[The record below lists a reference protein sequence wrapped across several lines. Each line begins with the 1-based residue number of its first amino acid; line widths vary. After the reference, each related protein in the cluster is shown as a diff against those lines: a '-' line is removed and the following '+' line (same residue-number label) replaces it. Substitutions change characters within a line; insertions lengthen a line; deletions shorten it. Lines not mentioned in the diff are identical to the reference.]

1 MRRITLSV
9 LLNLALI
16 TSAGASEDLSSVWR
30 NLFTRCRI
38 AVETGKDFDATGLR
52 DLGRNVKTVAPVT
65 DPRVPFPLLLGYQV
79 TEQRWEVPESRFV
92 VVDAEY
98 PPQDGKS
105 RRSCNLEIVQGAK
118 PISTAEEKHLRA
130 TFFAERDELLS
141 TGRYERWNPDAIFST
156 NLGVRLAGN
165 NPHGCRVVSYLG
177 IETQRAP
184 PFLVT
189 VSAEQDGACGAAP
202 RFAHP

>member
-9 LLNLALI
+9 LLNLVLI
-16 TSAGASEDLSSVWR
+16 TSASASEDLSSVWR
-30 NLFTRCRI
+30 DLFTRCRI

-52 DLGRNVKTVAPVT
+52 NLGRDVKTVAPVT
-65 DPRVPFPLLLGYQV
+65 DPRVPFPLLPGYQV

-92 VVDAEY
+92 VVEAEF
-98 PPQDGKS
+98 PPHDGKA
-105 RRSCNLEIVQGAK
+105 RRSCKLEIIQGAK

-141 TGRYERWNPDAIFST
+141 TGRYERWNPDPIFST

-165 NPHGCRVVSYLG
+165 NPHGCRVVSYLN

-184 PFLVT
+184 SFLVT
-189 VSAEQDGACGAAP
+189 GSAEQNGACGATP
-202 RFAHP
+202 RFARP

>member
-1 MRRITLSV
+1 MRHITLSA

-16 TSAGASEDLSSVWR
+16 TGASASEDLSDVWR
-30 NLFTRCRI
+30 DLFTRCRL
-38 AVETGKDFDATGLR
+38 AVESGKDFDATGLR
-52 DLGRNVKTVAPVT
+52 DLGRDVKTVAPVT

-79 TEQRWEVPESRFV
+79 TKQRWEVPESRFV
-92 VVDAEY
+92 VVEAEY

-105 RRSCNLEIVQGAK
+105 RRSCKLEIVQGAK

-156 NLGVRLAGN
+156 NLGVRLAGH
-165 NPHGCRVVSYLG
+165 NPHGCRVVSYLD

-184 PFLVT
+184 SFLVT
-189 VSAEQDGACGAAP
+189 GSAEQDGACGSAP

>member
-189 VSAEQDGACGAAP
+189 VSAEQDGECGAAP